1 MHAPVIFLWSALLT
15 AAAAGDFYATG
26 FENFTAG
33 ADRIAGAPASGT
45 SPLIPATDSW
55 TGSHAGQD
63 RSGIMAESS
72 HALPGLGNAAYL
84 GGNTS
89 AIFSGGSIIFVRRSL
104 NRQPAVEGNEVVT
117 IRALVG
123 IKDSSGLTPQ
133 LTTRDDFEILI
144 YGNNALSG
152 GSGSAVLGGI
162 QFDNSQLS
170 TTTGLPY
177 KAIYRYF
184 WNPAKNAMDY
194 SYTSVDFVYDTM
206 QSFEIRI
213 NYRTNKWSAY
223 FQTVPLFSDLDFYKG
238 PAALN
243 LGSILLQCKVTSPF
257 LPGSN
262 YLLFDDLSISG
273 EAPEAATAPELT
285 YLGGTG
291 VQLRWLQE
299 AGYRYEIRQS
309 DTLGS
314 WRTATGGAAAAAS
327 STGFTGLL
335 TDISATGVSRRYY
348 QLIRTFP

>member
-1 MHAPVIFLWSALLT
+1 MLAFTLCFWFALLS
-15 AAAAGDFYATG
+15 AAAAVDYYETG
-26 FENFTAG
+26 FENFTPG
-33 ADRIAGAPASGT
+33 PDRIAGAPASGT
-45 SPLIPATDSW
+45 SPAVPATDSW

-84 GGNTS
+84 GGSTA
-89 AIFSGGSIIFVRRSL
+89 AIFSGGSTIFVRRIL
-104 NRQPAVEGNEVVT
+104 NRQPAVEGNEIVT

-133 LTTRDDFEILI
+133 LTTRDNFEILI

-152 GSGSAVLGGI
+152 GSGSTVLGGI
-162 QFDNSQLS
+162 QFDNTQLS
-170 TTTGLPY
+170 TTSGLPY

-206 QSFEIRI
+206 QSLEIRI

-223 FQTVPLFSDLDFYKG
+223 FQSVPLFSDLDFYKG
-238 PAALN
+238 SAALN
-243 LGSILLQCKVTSPF
+243 LGSILLQCKVTSTF

-262 YLLFDDLSISG
+262 YLLFDDLSIAA
-273 EAPEAATAPELT
+273 EAPAAVIVPELSW
-285 YLGGTG
+285 LRGTG

-314 WRTATGGAAAAAS
+314 WRTATGGAATAAT

-335 TDISATGVSRRYY
+335 TDTSALSVPRRYY
-348 QLIRTFP
+348 KLIRTFP